1 MPGKAYLV
9 GAGPGSPDL
18 ITVRG
23 YRLLQAADAVVHDR
37 LADPRLLDAA
47 PARARVV
54 NVGKRPGGQG
64 WNQAAIN
71 QLLIDLVRANQ
82 IVVRLKGGDPC
93 IFGRGGEEI
102 QALLDAGCAVEV
114 VPGVSSVTGV
124 PAANGLSLTQRGAA
138 SHLAVITGHSADNG
152 PLDDAGWRAAAQMD
166 TLVILMGMASAKAI
180 QAKLLAAGKA
190 PDVPVLVLS
199 QGTWPQQAV
208 ARTDLARLAETI
220 DAARLPSPGL
230 IVMGEVVR
238 AWRPEAGWTA
248 AGERAAEPWPTPGSD
263 AFHCAPAEATGLYP
277 LTLTRLQE
285 RTAVV
290 VGGGPVG
297 ERKCRQLLAAGARV
311 ILRSPDLTR
320 QLQAW
325 AEQDVIQW
333 RQGRYCSQDLD
344 EAYLAFAATNDHQVN
359 REIAADAATRQI
371 LCNVAT
377 DADSGAF
384 RVPAVTRAGTCLVA
398 VSSLQGDPKA
408 AQRLRDQIRD
418 WQRTSVVADAD

>member
-1 MPGKAYLV
+1 MSGKAYLV

-23 YRLLQAADAVVHDR
+23 YRLLRAADAVVHDR
-37 LADPRLLDAA
+37 LADPRLLDVA

-54 NVGKRPGGQG
+54 NVGKRPGGRG

-71 QLLIDLVRANQ
+71 QLLVDLVRENL

-93 IFGRGGEEI
+93 IFGRGGEEM

-124 PAANGLSLTQRGAA
+124 PAANGLSLTQRGVA
-138 SHLAVITGHSADNG
+138 SHFAVITGHSADND
-152 PLDDAGWRAAAQMD
+152 PLDNAGWRAAAQMD
-166 TLVILMGMASAKAI
+166 TLVILMGMASAKTI

-190 PDVPVLVLS
+190 PDVPALVVS

-208 ARTDLARLAETI
+208 ARTDLARLAEAI
-220 DAARLPSPGL
+220 DAARLSSPGL
-230 IVMGEVVR
+230 IVLGEVVR
-238 AWRPEAGWTA
+238 AWRPA
-248 AGERAAEPWPTPGSD
+248 AGGTTARERPKGPWPSIEDD
-263 AFHCAPAEATGLYP
+263 AARCAPAEATGLYP

-311 ILRSPDLTR
+311 ILRSPDLTL
-320 QLQAW
+320 QLKAW

-333 RQGRYCSQDLD
+333 RPGRYRAQDLD
-344 EAYLAFAATNDHQVN
+344 EAYLAFAATDDHPVN
-359 REIAADAATRQI
+359 LKIAADAAARQI

-377 DADSGAF
+377 DTDGGAF
-384 RVPAVTRAGTCLVA
+384 RVPAVARAGACVVA
-398 VSSLQGDPKA
+398 VSSLQGNPKA

-418 WQRTSVVADAD
+418 WQRTSVIADAD